1 MIILYMVT
9 QEDRDLKKYYPHSI
23 GFHAYRGGINFD
35 WGGVAYDVFK
45 KEIGG
50 PVHHYD
56 DPLVEHAITKAL
68 GKRIH
73 DDPLGKHALGND
85 DVPVRPNFPKE
96 YMLTNKKYPIPGVGF
111 ADTASDIKILLS
123 TLKIFIIP
131 SKSFD
136 SRPNDIF
143 QLTPPSVSTVSEY
156 STWLEEPN
164 MRFWSQQLNFAVWCA
179 TSGCGISYDMLSHT
193 QIGCILRFH
202 VLYTIRS
209 ILSQLEVPLP
219 WDSAFVWTGTRY
231 NHNAL
236 NRLCNEFG
244 IPNNP
249 DFRFKGES
257 TDADKFSFHYT
268 SPYKDSLTAYYTSTH
283 QNRSQYNWFVPK
295 KSKGLT
301 KSGEARL
308 NKSIEAYVY
317 TILGSQVNTR
327 SSILGDSGSA
337 IETQRVFL
345 QLFESS
351 IIERDI
357 SKSIQRYQLAIQ
369 EAKVRL
375 DLAISPGC
383 WLLPSNLVINTNS
396 IVGYNNKLLK
406 ATANMKFGVNDINA
420 ETKSTGSQTKWVS
433 KVVHQPP
440 TTTIKYSPPS
450 TTPTTP
456 LLPKKKYTSSS
467 TPTHK
472 NNLVAITIVVA
483 GIAWYLFR

>member
-23 GFHAYRGGINFD
+23 EYKFHAYRGGINFYLD
-35 WGGVAYDVFK
+35 GVAHDVFK
-45 KEIGG
+45 KKIGG
-50 PVHHYD
+50 SVFHYE
-56 DPLVEHAITKAL
+56 DPIVEHALTKAL

-73 DDPLGKHALGND
+73 DAVHT
-85 DVPVRPNFPKE
+85 NFPKE

-111 ADTASDIKILLS
+111 NDAASNIEILLS
-123 TLKIFIIP
+123 TLKIFIT
-131 SKSFD
+131 SGKSFD
-136 SRPNDIF
+136 SRPNNIF
-143 QLTPPSVSTVSEY
+143 QLTPPSISNISEY
-156 STWLEEPN
+156 SDWLEEPN

-179 TSGCGISYDMLSHT
+179 TSGCGVSYDMIKPDT

-219 WDSAFVWTGTRY
+219 WENTFVWNGTRY

-244 IPNNP
+244 VNPSNP

-283 QNRSQYNWFVPK
+283 QNRSQYNWFVPE

-301 KSGEARL
+301 KAGVARL

-317 TILGSQVNTR
+317 TILGCQVNTR
-327 SSILGDSGSA
+327 SSILGASGAA
-337 IETQRVFL
+337 IETQQVFL

-420 ETKSTGSQTKWVS
+420 ETKSTGPQTQWVS
-433 KVVHQPP
+433 KVAHQAP
-440 TTTIKYSPPS
+440 TTPTIKYSPP
-450 TTPTTP
+450 PP
-456 LLPKKKYTSSS
+456 PKKKYTP
-467 TPTHK
+467 TPAHE

>member
-1 MIILYMVT
+1 MKFTEFV
-9 QEDRDLKKYYPHSI
+9 KKYPNYSTNRFSQDVNGDVRFLFNGDDYNPYDKNGNLIEIYKFPSW
-23 GFHAYRGGINFD
+23 RGETPEPEN
-35 WGGVAYDVFK
+35 
-45 KEIGG
+45 
-50 PVHHYD
+50 
-56 DPLVEHAITKAL
+56 
-68 GKRIH
+68 IH
-73 DDPLGKHALGND
+73 DFLGSK
-85 DVPVRPNFPKE
+85 FPKE
-96 YMLTNKKYPIPGVGF
+96 YVLTNKKYPIPGVKF
-111 ADTASDIKILLS
+111 TDTASDIKILLS
-123 TLKIFIIP
+123 PLKIFIIP
-131 SKSFD
+131 GKSFD
-136 SRPNDIF
+136 SRPNNIF

-156 STWLEEPN
+156 SSWLEEPN

-179 TSGCGISYDMLSHT
+179 TSGCGVSYDMLSGT
-193 QIGCILRFH
+193 RIGCILRFH

-219 WDSAFVWTGTRY
+219 WDNTFVWTGTRY

-283 QNRSQYNWFVPK
+283 QNRSQYNWFVPE

-301 KSGEARL
+301 KSGVARL
-308 NKSIEAYVY
+308 NNSIEAYVY

-337 IETQRVFL
+337 IETQQVFL

-357 SKSIQRYQLAIQ
+357 SKRVQRYQLAIQ

-396 IVGYNNKLLK
+396 IVGYNNKLVK
-406 ATANMKFGVNDINA
+406 ASADMQFGVNDINA
-420 ETKSTGSQTKWVS
+420 ETKSMGIKHISRS
-433 KVVHQPP
+433 KIQLPHQN
-440 TTTIKYSPPS
+440 TNDEITR
-450 TTPTTP
+450 
-456 LLPKKKYTSSS
+456 KKNTANDFS
-467 TPTHK
+467 TPDVKPTK
-472 NNLVAITIVVA
+472 SSKARDTNLTAITIGAA
-483 GIAWYLFR
+483 GLAWYMFR